1 MENDLI
7 PTTVTELYDANRASR
22 DYGQLIQDLYRIVH
36 KLSAENKALKLS
48 VNEQQEIIENEVK
61 LRLF

>member
-48 VNEQQEIIENEVK
+48 VNEQQEIIENEVLK
-61 LRLF
+61 S